1 MLKTKNSEET
11 KINAFLGSG
20 TNFKGTLVFDG
31 LVRIDGSMEGNI
43 KTDDI
48 LVLSES
54 SKVKAD
60 IEVGIAKISGTVTG
74 NITAKEKV
82 ELYKPANITG
92 IIKAPLLFIEEGVIL
107 NGTVEMSK
115 AKTTLKEVK
124 GEKETIDRSK
134 LENE

>member
-1 MLKTKNSEET
+1 MLRAKNEEA
-11 KINAFLGSG
+11 KINAFLGKD
-20 TNFKGTLVFDG
+20 TNFNGTLIFDG
-31 LVRIDGSMEGNI
+31 LVRIDGSLEGNI

-48 LVLSES
+48 LVLSETC
-54 SKVKAD
+54 KVKAD
-60 IEVGIAKISGTVTG
+60 IDVGVAKISGTFIG

-82 ELYKPANITG
+82 ELFKPANVTG
-92 IIKAPLLFIEEGVIL
+92 IIKAPTLYVEEGVVL

-124 GEKETIDRSK
+124 GEKEIVNRSK